1 MQGEERQGD
10 GEGSRRGKRGCVG
23 GETRNVDV
31 VEAETEGVDPG
42 TLDEVAWRKI
52 ETAYIS
58 VVPFMH
64 LA

>member
-1 MQGEERQGD
+1 
-10 GEGSRRGKRGCVG
+10 VG
-23 GETRNVDV
+23 GETRSVDV